1 MSKDVTSSQMPPEK
15 SYRKLFGLEIYL
27 TPVFVISSITIVTF
41 VVGTLVFQESTT
53 RFFTSTRV
61 WLTTNLDWFFLISM
75 NLVLLFCIFVAF
87 SSLGKVRFGGPDAKP
102 EFSYGTWIAMLFAAG
117 VDTGLLF
124 FGAAEPITYFQTPP
138 LDVTPQTAEAAAT
151 AVAAASYHWGLH
163 AWSTY
168 CIVGI
173 VIGFAAHNRGLPLT
187 IRSAFYPLFGD
198 RIWGWPGHII
208 DTVAI
213 FAALFGLATSLGLGV
228 QQINIGLNYLFD
240 IPNNDITLVVMI
252 VLITTM
258 ALVSVLTGLHGGIK
272 RLSQFISILTCL
284 LVAAM
289 IILGPTRY
297 IFRNLLDGA
306 GQYVMKV
313 VPLSNWVGRED
324 TAFLHDWTT
333 FYWAWWIAW
342 APFVGT
348 FIARISK
355 GRTVRELVIFVIF
368 FPTLLC
374 FLWFGTFGGTALG
387 QHIVDGYTGVTD
399 NVAAGNLEIALFK
412 MFDEIPLRVILSSVA
427 MLLTLL
433 FFITSS
439 DSGSLVIDI
448 IAAGGKPDAP
458 LPQRV
463 FWCVVEGLVAIA
475 LLLGGGLASLQ
486 AAVLATSLPFALVLL
501 GMCLCCDFKNLDRY
515 KQPLDRTVNNE

>member
-1 MSKDVTSSQMPPEK
+1 MSEEATSSQMPPEK
-15 SYRKLFGLEIYL
+15 AYRKLWGLEIYL
-27 TPVFVISSITIVTF
+27 TPVFVISSITIITF
-41 VVGTLVFQESTT
+41 VIGTLVFQESAT
-53 RFFTSTRV
+53 RVFTNMRV
-61 WLTTNLDWFFLISM
+61 WLTTSLDWLFLISI
-75 NLVLLFCIFVAF
+75 NLVLVFCIFVAF

-102 EFSYGTWIAMLFAAG
+102 EFSYLTWIAMLFAAG

-124 FGAAEPITYFQTPP
+124 FGAAEPVTYFQNPP
-138 LDVTPQTAEAAAT
+138 LNIPRETVEAAAT
-151 AVAAASYHWGLH
+151 GIAAASYHWGLH
-163 AWSTY
+163 AWATY

-173 VIGFAAHNRGLPLT
+173 AIGFAAHNRGLPLT
-187 IRSAFYPLFGD
+187 IRSAFYPIFGD

-228 QQINIGLNYLFD
+228 QQINIGLNYLFH
-240 IPNNDITLVVMI
+240 IPNNDVTLVVMI
-252 VLITTM
+252 LLITAM
-258 ALVSVLTGLHGGIK
+258 ALISVLTGLHRGIK
-272 RLSQFISILTCL
+272 RLSQFISILAFL
-284 LVAAM
+284 LVGAM
-289 IILGPTRY
+289 VILGPTRY
-297 IFRNLLDGA
+297 IFHSLFAGA
-306 GQYVMKV
+306 SQYVMKV

-324 TAFLHDWTT
+324 TTFLHDWTI

-368 FPTLLC
+368 LPAFLC
-374 FLWFGTFGGTALG
+374 LVWFSTFGGTALG
-387 QHIVDGYTGVTD
+387 QHIVHGYTGVTD
-399 NVAAGNLEIALFK
+399 NVAVGKLEIALFK
-412 MFDEIPLRVILSSVA
+412 MFDELPIRVLLSSVA

-448 IAAGGKPDAP
+448 IAAGGKSDAP

-463 FWCVVEGLVAIA
+463 FWCLIEGLVAIA

-486 AAVLATSLPFALVLL
+486 AAVLATSFPFALILL
-501 GMCLCCDFKNLDRY
+501 GMCICCDFKNLDS
-515 KQPLDRTVNNE
+515 TIATEESH